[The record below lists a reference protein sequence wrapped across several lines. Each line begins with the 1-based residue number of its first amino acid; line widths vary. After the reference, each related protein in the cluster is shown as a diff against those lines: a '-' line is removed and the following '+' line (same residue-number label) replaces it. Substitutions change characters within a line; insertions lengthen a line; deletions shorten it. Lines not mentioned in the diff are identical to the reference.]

1 MTQLLNKIKD
11 KSAKICIVG
20 MGYVGLPLALTFSRN
35 GYHVNGFD
43 INEEF
48 VEKINNKIT
57 PLPHLGADILKQY
70 GDNIVA
76 SSDVSVIGQ
85 SDCIIICVP
94 TPLCSDNLPDLSY
107 VINTVNNINQFV
119 EKDCDKLIVLES
131 TTYPGTTEEEII
143 PIFEQSNITIGKD
156 LFIGYSPE
164 REDPGNVNFETSTIP
179 KVCAGHT
186 QLCQELVCELYKNVV
201 DTVVPVSNI
210 KTAEM
215 TKIMENVYRSIN
227 IGLVNEM
234 KIISDGLGIDI
245 FEVIDAAK
253 TKPFGYTAYYPGPG
267 LGGHCIPIDPL
278 YLTYRAGKS
287 GIETKF
293 IDLAFKIN
301 KNMPNWVVDKVKSS
315 IGDICG
321 KNILVCGLAYKKNID
336 DCRET
341 PSADIIKILSDNK
354 ANVGYYDPYV
364 PEFPQMRKYQFDI
377 NSIDFNPENIKK
389 YDCVIICTD
398 HDCVDYDLIIN
409 NAKIVIDTRGVYK
422 TKYDNLIKA

>member
-1 MTQLLNKIKD
+1 MTQLLEKIND

-20 MGYVGLPLALTFSRN
+20 MGYVGLPLSVAFSRN
-35 GYHVNGFD
+35 GYNVVGFD

-48 VEKINNKIT
+48 VTKINNKIT
-57 PLPHLGADILKQY
+57 PLPHLGENILKEH
-70 GDNIVA
+70 GENITA
-76 SSDVSVIGQ
+76 SNDVSVIGE

-94 TPLCSDNLPDLSY
+94 TPLCENNKPDLSY
-107 VINTVNNINQFV
+107 VINTVNNINKFV
-119 EKDCDKLIVLES
+119 EKGCDKLIVLES

-143 PIFEQSNITIGKD
+143 PILTASGVDVGKD
-156 LFIGYSPE
+156 IFIGYSPE
-164 REDPGNVNFETSTIP
+164 REDPGNINFETSTIP

-186 QLCQELVCELYKNVV
+186 ELCQQMVTSLYSNVV
-201 DTVVPVSNI
+201 DKVVPVSNI

-234 KIISDGLGIDI
+234 KMISDGLGIDI

-287 GIETKF
+287 GISTKF
-293 IDLAFKIN
+293 IDLAFEIN
-301 KNMPNWVVDKVKSS
+301 KNMPLWVVEKVGNEIDGLK
-315 IGDICG
+315 G

-341 PSADIIKILSDNK
+341 PSADIIKILGDEE
-354 ANVGYYDPYV
+354 ANVSYYDPYV
-364 PEFPQMRKYQFDI
+364 PQFPQMRKYKFDI
-377 NSIDFNPENIKK
+377 NSIDFTPENIAKF
-389 YDCVIICTD
+389 DCVVICTD
-398 HDCVDYDLIIN
+398 HDCVDYDMLIE
-409 NAKIVIDTRGVYK
+409 NAKLVVDTRGVYK
-422 TKYDNLIKA
+422 TKMDNLIKA